1 MNVVVIGAGIMGNGI
16 AQVAA
21 MAGHEVVLNDVDAGA
36 LERAQAAI
44 AHSVARLEKAGKVT
58 AEEAARIPTRIAVT
72 TDLADA
78 CSDAEVVVEAVT
90 EVLEVKHAVLTTAA
104 ARAPESCVFGTNT
117 SQLSITRIAEP
128 LGSAAER
135 VVGMHF
141 FNPPVIMKLVELIC
155 GERTTEAT
163 LARARDFAEGLGKE
177 VVVCLKDSPGFL
189 TSRAGAIL
197 RLEALRMV
205 DEGLASPAD
214 IDKAIKL
221 AFNHPMGPLE
231 LGDFN
236 GYDTYLHA
244 IEGLQEAFGDRFA
257 PTEGLRRM
265 VAEGRLGR
273 KTGVGFYRYDADGKQ
288 IGPA

>member
-1 MNVVVIGAGIMGNGI
+1 MKVVVIGAGIMGNGI
-16 AQVAA
+16 AQIAA
-21 MAGHEVVLNDVDAGA
+21 MAGHEAVLNDVNADA
-36 LERAQAAI
+36 LEQAQATI
-44 AHSVARLEKAGKVT
+44 ATSVARLLKSEKIT
-58 AEEAARIPTRIAVT
+58 AAEAEAIPTRVT
-72 TDLADA
+72 TSTDLAAVCADA
-78 CSDAEVVVEAVT
+78 DVVVEAVT
-90 EVLEVKHAVLTTAA
+90 EKLDIKHAVLTTAA
-104 ARAPESCVFGTNT
+104 AAAPDTCLFGTNT
-117 SQLSITRIAEP
+117 SQLSITKIAEP
-128 LGSAAER
+128 LGDAAER
-135 VVGMHF
+135 VIGMHF

-155 GERTTEAT
+155 GDRTSDDT
-163 LARARDFAEGLGKE
+163 LARARAFAEGLGKE

-205 DEGLASPAD
+205 DEGLASPED

-244 IEGLQEAFGDRFA
+244 IEGLQQTFGDRFA
-257 PTEGLRRM
+257 PTDGLRQM

-273 KTGVGFYRYDADGKQ
+273 KTGVGFYRYDESGKK

>member
-1 MNVVVIGAGIMGNGI
+1 MKVVVIGAGIMGNGI
-16 AQVAA
+16 AQIAA
-21 MAGHEVVLNDVDAGA
+21 MAGHEAVLNDVNADA
-36 LERAQAAI
+36 LEQAQATI
-44 AHSVARLEKAGKVT
+44 ATSVARLLKSEKIT
-58 AEEAARIPTRIAVT
+58 AAEAEAIPTRVT
-72 TDLADA
+72 TSTDLAAVCADA
-78 CSDAEVVVEAVT
+78 DVVVEAVT
-90 EVLEVKHAVLTTAA
+90 EKLDIKHAVLTTAA
-104 ARAPESCVFGTNT
+104 AAAPDTCLFGTNT
-117 SQLSITRIAEP
+117 SQLSITSIAEP
-128 LGSAAER
+128 LGDAAER
-135 VVGMHF
+135 VIGMHF

-155 GERTTEAT
+155 GDRTSDDT
-163 LARARDFAEGLGKE
+163 LARARAFAEGLGKE

-205 DEGLASPAD
+205 DEGLASPED

-244 IEGLQEAFGDRFA
+244 IEGLQQTFGDRFA
-257 PTEGLRRM
+257 PTDGLRQM

-273 KTGVGFYRYDADGKQ
+273 KTGVGFYRYDESGKK

>member
-1 MNVVVIGAGIMGNGI
+1 MKVVVIGAGIMGNGI
-16 AQVAA
+16 AQLAA
-21 MAGHEVVLNDVDAGA
+21 MAGHDAVLNDISADA
-36 LERAQAAI
+36 LEKAQATI
-44 AHSVARLEKAGKVT
+44 ATSVARLLKSEKITAAEAEAIPARVT
-58 AEEAARIPTRIAVT
+58 VT
-72 TDLADA
+72 TDLAAACADA
-78 CSDAEVVVEAVT
+78 DVVVEAVT
-90 EVLEVKHAVLTTAA
+90 EVLEIKHAVLTTAA
-104 ARAPESCVFGTNT
+104 ANAPATCLFGTNT
-117 SQLSITRIAEP
+117 SQLSITKIAEP
-128 LGSAAER
+128 LGDAAER
-135 VVGMHF
+135 VIGMHF

-155 GERTTEAT
+155 GDRTTEET
-163 LARARDFAEGLGKE
+163 LARARAFGEGLGKE

-205 DEGLASPAD
+205 DEGLASPED

-244 IEGLQEAFGDRFA
+244 IEGLQQTFGDRFA
-257 PTEGLRRM
+257 PTEGLKEM

-273 KTGVGFYRYDADGKQ
+273 KTGVGFYRYDEDGKKL
-288 IGPA
+288 GPA

>member
-1 MNVVVIGAGIMGNGI
+1 MKVVVIGAGIMGNGI
-16 AQVAA
+16 AQVSA
-21 MAGHEVVLNDVDAGA
+21 MAGHDAVLVDVSAEA
-36 LERAQAAI
+36 LDKAQAAI
-44 AHSVARLEKAGKVT
+44 ATSVARLLKSEKISAAEADAIPQRVT
-58 AEEAARIPTRIAVT
+58 SS
-72 TDLADA
+72 TDLASVCGDA
-78 CSDAEVVVEAVT
+78 DVVIEAVT
-90 EVLEVKHAVLTTAA
+90 EVLDVKHAVLTTATA
-104 ARAPESCVFGTNT
+104 NAPDTCWFGTNT
-117 SQLSITRIAEP
+117 SQLSITKIAAP
-128 LGSAAER
+128 LGDAASR
-135 VVGMHF
+135 VIGTHF

-155 GERTTEAT
+155 GDATDEAT
-163 LARARDFAEGLGKE
+163 LAAARAFAEGLGKE

-205 DEGLASPAD
+205 DEGLASPED

-244 IEGLQEAFGDRFA
+244 IEGLQQTFGDRFA
-257 PTEGLRRM
+257 PTEGLKQM

-273 KTGVGFYRYDADGKQ
+273 KTGVGFYRYDEDGKK